1 MKRSTLSTALYLF
14 LVFAGGAAVGGFAHR
29 LYTMDTV
36 LAKPEEYRS
45 KVVDELH
52 TRLSLTDQQIVQL
65 NTIFDATKTRVKEVK
80 DRWAEQAKQAS
91 KPELKAI
98 NEDQAQK
105 IKAMLTDTQRVE
117 YEKFRAERAKA
128 RLQHQQQ
135 AKPQSN

>member
-36 LAKPEEYRS
+36 LAKPEEYRR
-45 KVVDELH
+45 KIVDELH
-52 TRLSLTDQQIVQL
+52 TRLSLTAQQLVQL
-65 NTIFDATKTRVKEVK
+65 NAIFDATKTRVKEVK

-98 NEDQAQK
+98 NEDQAEK

-117 YEKFRAERAKA
+117 YEQFRAERAKA

>member
-1 MKRSTLSTALYLF
+1 MRRFPLSTALYLF
-14 LVFAGGAAVGGFAHR
+14 LVFAGGVAVGGFAHR

-36 LAKPEEYRS
+36 LAKPEEYRR

-52 TRLSLTDQQIVQL
+52 TRLSLTDQQVAQL
-65 NTIFDATKTRVKEVK
+65 NSIFDTTKTRVKEVK

-98 NEDQAQK
+98 NDDQVQQ
-105 IKAMLTDTQRVE
+105 IKAMLTDKQRVE

-128 RLQHQQQ
+128 RQQHQQQ
-135 AKPQSN
+135 QPKPQS

>member
-14 LVFAGGAAVGGFAHR
+14 LVFAGGVAVGGFGHR

-36 LAKPEEYRS
+36 LAKPEEYRR

-52 TRLSLTDQQIVQL
+52 TRLSLTAQQVAQL
-65 NTIFDATKTRVKEVK
+65 NAIFDATRTRVKEVK

-98 NEDQAQK
+98 NDDQAQQ
-105 IKAMLTDTQRVE
+105 IKAMLTETQRAE
-117 YEKFRAERAKA
+117 YDKFRAERAKA
-128 RLQHQQQ
+128 RQQHQQQ
-135 AKPQSN
+135 TKPPSN

>member
-1 MKRSTLSTALYLF
+1 MRRSTLSTALYLF

-36 LAKPEEYRS
+36 LAKPEEYRR

-52 TRLSLTDQQIVQL
+52 TRLSLTDQQLSQL
-65 NTIFDATKTRVKEVK
+65 NAIFDATRTRVKDVK

-98 NEDQAQK
+98 NEDQAQQ
-105 IKAMLTDTQRVE
+105 IKAMLTEKQRVE
-117 YEKFRAERAKA
+117 YDKFRAERAKA
-128 RLQHQQQ
+128 RQQHQQ
-135 AKPQSN
+135 AKPQS